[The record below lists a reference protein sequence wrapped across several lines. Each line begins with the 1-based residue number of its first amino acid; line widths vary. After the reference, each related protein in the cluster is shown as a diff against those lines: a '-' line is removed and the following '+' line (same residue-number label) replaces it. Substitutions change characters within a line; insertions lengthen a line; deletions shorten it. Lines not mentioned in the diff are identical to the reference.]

1 MSSAAFDPV
10 KSISDRAGLD
20 KAYADPRKVY
30 MEGDSLFV
38 AGTSSISDAIDDLA
52 LPFGLTRGTQRYSDA
67 ERVLRANPRIS
78 RLVGHSLGGAVSL
91 ELQKAHPGLKTR
103 TYGAPVVSMTPG
115 DRYKSLG
122 DPVSMFDFGAKTS
135 VPSSLNPHSYSGLG
149 EDKIH
154 TAGPGVGDGSYD
166 EGGITHMYR

>member
-1 MSSAAFDPV
+1 MASAVFDPV
-10 KSISDRAGLD
+10 RPMSDRAGLD

-38 AGTSSISDAIDDLA
+38 AGTSSVGDVIDDIA
-52 LPFGLTRGTQRYSDA
+52 LPFGLTRGTQRYIDA
-67 ERVLRANPRIS
+67 ERVLQANPKIS

-91 ELQKAHPGLKTR
+91 ELQKAHPWLKSR

-115 DRYKSLG
+115 DRYKSVG
-122 DPVSMFDFGAKTS
+122 DPVSMFDFGAETS
-135 VPSSLNPHSYSGLG
+135 VPSSLNPHSYTGLG
-149 EDKIH
+149 EDNVH
-154 TAGPGVGDGSYD
+154 TPGDDVGDGSYD